1 MCVMLLVENASLS
14 KLEGSSEE
22 RYNFRDRIYSPK
34 LIDTDYTRILA
45 KVLGPTVSQWLGPTV
60 SPARVSK
67 RPIPQKNLDDPMTRH
82 DPQAESDS
90 RPFVQIKS
98 LLLRVADS
106 PFHLHPCTRV
116 RHWLYLHI
124 VKR

>member
-1 MCVMLLVENASLS
+1 MLLVENARLS

-82 DPQAESDS
+82 DPQARLNPCRCEWLTAPFTCTLVLESGIGS
-90 RPFVQIKS
+90 TSTQ
-98 LLLRVADS
+98 
-106 PFHLHPCTRV
+106 
-116 RHWLYLHI
+116 
-124 VKR
+124 